1 MSDIYKEVLKKE
13 IAQILK
19 NADLNTTSARNVRNQ
34 LEEKF
39 DADLRYRKKEVDLLI
54 MDAIDGQTLTI
65 PDMTPLSSKVNKHIP
80 DDLLQREDSQIG
92 FIKHMIEK
100 NLQLW
105 EGLRNEFIAMRR
117 FGNSSK
123 DHQSDETPSSPKK
136 RTADRNEDNADKEP
150 PPTKRRKGGTSET
163 SKKCNNYE
171 KGTAINKS
179 KIAHNKKGIIT
190 QDMPATHKEKYRGG
204 ISESEMRPNKDT
216 RLKKDSKGSSST
228 SDIAPT
234 IGKSCQKRRKELV
247 DHMEDFMKS
256 LPVPLVNLPHGIG
269 KLRKIGD
276 AQEFGEKTITSVNK
290 TIGITGEMKKQKIHP
305 TGPSEASTNNKLY
318 AFRMI
323 NNQDPP
329 SDPPIQQIK
338 PKLRDPGS
346 TFHSIGVTSL

>member
-1 MSDIYKEVLKKE
+1 
-13 IAQILK
+13 
-19 NADLNTTSARNVRNQ
+19 
-34 LEEKF
+34 
-39 DADLRYRKKEVDLLI
+39 
-54 MDAIDGQTLTI
+54 
-65 PDMTPLSSKVNKHIP
+65 
-80 DDLLQREDSQIG
+80 
-92 FIKHMIEK
+92 
-100 NLQLW
+100 
-105 EGLRNEFIAMRR
+105 
-117 FGNSSK
+117 
-123 DHQSDETPSSPKK
+123 
-136 RTADRNEDNADKEP
+136 
-150 PPTKRRKGGTSET
+150 
-163 SKKCNNYE
+163 
-171 KGTAINKS
+171 
-179 KIAHNKKGIIT
+179 
-190 QDMPATHKEKYRGG
+190 MPATHKEKYRGG

-247 DHMEDFMKS
+247 NHMEDFIKS
-256 LPVPLVNLPHGIG
+256 LPVPHVNLLYGIG

-346 TFHSIGVTSL
+346 TFHSVGVTNP